1 MTEEQITPPVKRR
14 INFKKILNEAGVLLV
29 QIIIPVIISGGLL
42 FWVSGMIS
50 FWEMDRSMATTL
62 FAILFVLLSL
72 ILATLL
78 GDFLN
83 RLRNKKDPRVR
94 LAVMV
99 IAGLILPIGLFT
111 GANLL
116 SIAPGETYMARLI
129 SLSQNQKVDVSM
141 IQLGTT
147 IINSTSP
154 YTKISGIETIDTIH
168 SATGLDQLFL
178 VLNNDPTALSNGAVS
193 DALSKAF
200 AAYGIEAKPGL
211 IAAFQAHVDSTQ
223 SANLPIDLY
232 DRYFAQEI
240 TSLQAEINNQSIDS
254 PTKLEE
260 LKQIAALSTQL
271 QTALNGI
278 ETKSWN
284 ASASDPMLDFVFN
297 TFLQMDLTSD
307 GDIYALARTSASN
320 GNYPDSVRG
329 KALLLLAKFGD
340 KTDMPLLYSYLN
352 DNSELIKAD
361 AFQAIADLT
370 VRLNGTTTT
379 K

>member
-1 MTEEQITPPVKRR
+1 MTEGQITPPVKRQT
-14 INFKKILNEAGVLLV
+14 NFKKILNEAGVLLV
-29 QIIIPVIISGGLL
+29 EIILPVIISGGLL

-50 FWEMDRSMATTL
+50 FWEMDRSLATTL

-78 GDFLN
+78 SDFLN

-116 SIAPGETYMARLI
+116 SIAPGETYMTRLI
-129 SLSQNQKVDVSM
+129 SLSQNQTVDVSM
-141 IQLGTT
+141 VQLGTT

-154 YTKISGIETIDTIH
+154 YTKISGIETINTIH
-168 SATGLDQLFL
+168 SAAGLDQLFL
-178 VLNNDPTALSNGAVS
+178 VLNNDPTALSNGAIS

-200 AAYGIEAKPGL
+200 ASYGVEAKPGL
-211 IAAFQAHVDSTQ
+211 IAAFQAHVTSTK

-232 DRYFAQEI
+232 DRYFAQTI
-240 TSLQAEINNQSIDS
+240 ASLQTDINSQSVDS

-260 LKQIAALSTQL
+260 LKEITALSTQL
-271 QTALNGI
+271 QTNLSGI

-284 ASASDPMLDFVFN
+284 ASDSDPMLDFVFN
-297 TFLQMDLTSD
+297 TFLQMDLSSD

-320 GNYPDSVRG
+320 ENYPDSVRG

-340 KTDMPLLYSYLN
+340 ETDMPLLYGYLTN
-352 DNSELIKAD
+352 SSELIKAN